1 MTSERQA
8 QKFHTDDALL
18 PRSEQWRVISIEF
31 LCTFLRCHIT
41 WKSVVAS
48 QNVSCFLRLIFDWTL
63 SVALSDA
70 WSNTTFSF
78 WFTRMHTWWTVKRI
92 CHCIRNQLMLYS
104 TYPFTAMLQEYV
116 VNCCARFLCFVL
128 QTGQNI
134 PSIRKIKAN
143 SSSFTEPDFGQAVWL
158 LGEIKILYK
167 LNFTEIKL
175 LL

>member
-1 MTSERQA
+1 MRNKMTCYQY
-8 QKFHTDDALL
+8 
-18 PRSEQWRVISIEF
+18 EF
-31 LCTFLRCHIT
+31 LWAFLRCHFAG
-41 WKSVVAS
+41 KPGVAS
-48 QNVSCFLRLIFDWTL
+48 QNVGCFVRLIFNWTL
-63 SVALSDA
+63 WRAPIDA

-78 WFTRMHTWWTVKRI
+78 WFIRMCTWQTVKRI
-92 CHCIRNQLMLYS
+92 CHFIRRKLMLYS

-128 QTGQNI
+128 LSGQNI

-143 SSSFTEPDFGQAVWL
+143 SSSFTEPDVGQAVWL